1 MKEETFY
8 LVRED
13 VLPEAMRK
21 TLEVKKLI
29 ERKKAESV
37 AEAVQKVDLSR
48 SAFYKYRDAVFPF
61 YTMVKE
67 QIITLFFIWR
77 TARERCPICSKWW
90 LNRAATCCRFT
101 RPSLF
106 KEERMSR
113 CPSVREE
120 WMEISIC

>member
-29 ERKKAESV
+29 ERKKAESI

-67 QIITLFFIWR
+67 QIITLFSFG
-77 TARERCPICSKWW
+77 
-90 LNRAATCCRFT
+90 
-101 RPSLF
+101 RPFGHIVPPASGRRRIGLQ
-106 KEERMSR
+106 R
-113 CPSVREE
+113 SVDSPDHPPTGKGECHIIRQYEGNGRK
-120 WMEISIC
+120 C